1 MHNELTKVDIA
12 QMRAELE
19 ERQRRVPALRDEV
32 KRTKEYGDL
41 SENDEYKCAKREY
54 NKNKSRMRYLERM
67 IETAVVISTDS
78 APDCVGLFD
87 KVDIFYPDEEDEDE
101 QYRTV
106 RLVTTLRNDVLT
118 DNISKDS
125 PFGRALM
132 GHKVGET
139 VIVHV
144 NDKVSYPVRIE
155 KITKGEDDPNLPIGT
170 Y

>member
-1 MHNELTKVDIA
+1 MHNELTKVDID
-12 QMRAELE
+12 QMKAELE
-19 ERQRRVPALRDEV
+19 ERQRRVPALREEV

-41 SENDEYKCAKREY
+41 SENDEYRCAKREY
-54 NKNKSRMRYLERM
+54 NANKSRMRYLERM
-67 IETAVVISTDS
+67 IETAVVITTDS
-78 APDCVGLFD
+78 AADEVGLFD
-87 KVDIFYPDEEDEDE
+87 RVDIFYPEEEDEEE
-101 QYRTV
+101 QYRTI

-139 VIVHV
+139 VIIRV
-144 NDKVSYPVRIE
+144 NEKVSYPVKILKIE
-155 KITKGEDDPNLPIGT
+155 KGEDDPTLKIST